1 MRREKRRATRWLPVL
16 VWAGIL
22 AGVLALVLLYTGS
35 SATEVTRAVS
45 MGPQGPVVPPVERV
59 SAREAREALERAGFW
74 VRTAREPSAEVRA
87 GRVVGTSPPVAS
99 RLKVGAQVTLLVSSG
114 RPRVRVPSLQG
125 LGRSAAE
132 ERLLA
137 AGLRVVIVRRES
149 LEPPGAVIG
158 QSPNA
163 GTRVSARRTVRVAVA
178 APPPPVEVPD
188 VTGIGFEEAVTTAS
202 GAGLTVEFA
211 HRRAS
216 RPSDVGR
223 VLGQSPGPG
232 QGVVR
237 GARVT
242 ITVGVRR

>member
-16 VWAGIL
+16 VWTGIL
-22 AGVLALVLLYTGS
+22 GGVLVLVLLYTGS
-35 SATEVTRAVS
+35 AANDVARAVPV
-45 MGPQGPVVPPVERV
+45 GPQGPVVPAVERMPV
-59 SAREAREALERAGFW
+59 REARGALERAGFW

-87 GRVVGTSPPVAS
+87 GRAIGTSPPVAT

-114 RPRVRVPSLQG
+114 RPRVRVPSLKG

-149 LEPPGAVIG
+149 MEPPGAVIG
-158 QSPNA
+158 QSPDA
-163 GTRVSARRTVRVAVA
+163 GTRVSARRAVRVAVA

-188 VTGIGFEEAVTTAS
+188 VSGIGFEEAVTAVS
-202 GAGLTVEFA
+202 GTGLTVEFA

-216 RPSDVGR
+216 RPTDVGR
-223 VLGQSPGPG
+223 VLGQSPGGG

-237 GARVT
+237 GATVT
-242 ITVGVRR
+242 LTVGVRR